1 MKIELTSADCCC
13 EECGGSCTDG
23 TCTCGCCGK

>member
-1 MKIELTSADCCC
+1 MIIELTAPCCC

-23 TCTCGCCGK
+23 TCTCCGGKK